1 MVHLRCFEKKNK
13 GTVALLKTHVMN
25 VGHKDNLSKINCV
38 IRQEELCAKTA
49 DLQIVMNITVKN
61 SKYYF
66 IK

>member
-1 MVHLRCFEKKNK
+1 M
-13 GTVALLKTHVMN
+13 ALLKTHVMN